1 MITVGFLAQWGLRS
15 TILIASGAILL
26 KLLKVNDPAVRL
38 AAWTAILCV
47 SLAIPMLTTKL
58 PAMPLAARPVAVLPA
73 ASSHAPAPAPASTVF
88 VPAAPATPTP
98 KRFDWGRAAVDGY
111 LLVAGILMLR
121 FALGLVLSLRLLRRS
136 RPTELSGVRESDRIA
151 SPVTLGIW
159 RPVIVLPPDWC
170 DWSSARLDA
179 VLAHERSHIARHDPA
194 VQALSA
200 VHRALL
206 WYSPLS
212 WYLDRQI
219 VRLAEQASDDAALAA
234 TGDRVS
240 YAETLLAFMRRG
252 VRRASWQGVPMARY
266 GQPEQRIDRILD
278 STMLSRG
285 ITRWTVAAIVAMGL
299 PLAYVI
305 AAAQERLT
313 FEAASVKPVEAG
325 GIGGGGAGGRAIKRK
340 TAADRPRRYEEPTGG
355 PGTSDP
361 GRIHYPM
368 VSARFVLTKTFGVN
382 DFQIAGPDWLD
393 RERYD
398 IDATMA
404 AGTSLEQFRTMLQ
417 NLLADRF
424 QMAAHRE
431 TRESSGFALV
441 VGKGGPKLI
450 QSADSPAPKDDG
462 APDPPLKPGADGYFP
477 PPERP
482 GMFLQVTGMPG
493 TADARENFR
502 LFTMPELANILQHQL
517 QRPVADET
525 GLTAKYDFVLNFS
538 GQGINFGSGRIP
550 VSPGDG
556 EPPHQPDIAG
566 ALQSQLGL
574 RLEAKK
580 VSQEIIVIDR
590 MEKTPTGN

>member
-1 MITVGFLAQWGLRS
+1 MITFGFLAQWGLRS
-15 TILIASGAILL
+15 SILIASGEVLL
-26 KLLKVNDPAVRL
+26 RVLRVKDPAVRL

-47 SLAIPMLTTKL
+47 SLAIPLLTVGL
-58 PAMPLAARPVAVLPA
+58 PAMPVQTRMVAAMPAGSYRVAVSA
-73 ASSHAPAPAPASTVF
+73 VF
-88 VPAAPATPTP
+88 VPASAAEPTP
-98 KRFDWGRAAVDGY
+98 ERFDWGRAAVDGY
-111 LLVAGILMLR
+111 LLVAGLLLLR
-121 FALGLVLSLRLLRRS
+121 SAIGLALSVRLRRRS
-136 RPTELSGVRESDRIA
+136 RTTELAGVCESQRIS

-159 RPVIVLPPDWC
+159 RPVILLPPDWR
-170 DWSSARLDA
+170 DWDAARLDA

-212 WYLDRQI
+212 WYLDRQV

-252 VRRASWQGVPMARY
+252 ARRASWQGVPMARY

-278 STMLSRG
+278 STVLAHG
-285 ITRWTVAAIVAMGL
+285 VTRWGIAAILALAL

-305 AAAQERLT
+305 AAAQERLA
-313 FEAASVKPVEAG
+313 FEAASVKPVEG
-325 GIGGGGAGGRAIKRK
+325 FGGGGGTTIKRK
-340 TAADRPRRYEEPTGG
+340 PAVDRPRRVEEPGGG

-368 VSARFVLTKTFGVN
+368 VTGRFVLTKAYGVS
-382 DFQIAGPDWLD
+382 DFQIVGPDWLD
-393 RERYD
+393 RDRYD

-404 AGTSLEQFRTMLQ
+404 AGTTMQQFRTMLQ

-431 TRESSGFALV
+431 PREYSGFALV
-441 VGKGGPKLI
+441 VGKGGPKLKE
-450 QSADSPAPKDDG
+450 SADSPAPKDDG
-462 APDPPLKPGADGYFP
+462 APDPPLMPGPDGYFP
-477 PPERP
+477 APDRP
-482 GMFLQVTGMPG
+482 GMFLQVTGHPS
-493 TADARENFR
+493 TADARIDFR
-502 LFTMPELANILQHQL
+502 QFTMPMLASTLQNL
-517 QRPVADET
+517 LARPVADET

-538 GQGINFGSGRIP
+538 GEGIHYGNGRIK
-550 VSPGDG
+550 VSRGDG
-556 EPPHQPDIAG
+556 EPPHQPDMAG

-574 RLEAKK
+574 KLEAKK
-580 VSQEIIVIDR
+580 VSLEVIVIDR